1 MFIKAVKTK
10 SNVQLKSSDRKKLQQ
25 KVSTKFNVTQD
36 ELNTIFPN
44 KSSISVIKLI
54 THSEDI
60 VNVYAVDKRPM
71 FFETPDQVLLPTVYT
86 LWLVPNMLPAFTTH
100 PAVLPR
106 LSNGADLMLPG
117 IIRQGQG
124 SRCYGYYKKNEVVA
138 VNLTSN
144 KAAIAI
150 GLLAK
155 SSDDLYMSGGVGIG
169 VNVLHVFGDKLWGL
183 DASVCLQAPLL
194 GAGVEMPTDEDF
206 PALGDNKFRAQP
218 QQAQQSQQVVVKKPV
233 ISQVKNE
240 EFPMLGSDPKRK
252 AREPTDTN
260 TTVVTEKLS
269 NLLLDERNDDAEDNK
284 QEDSDNDDVNG
295 DVAVEDSEEP
305 EEINHDELL
314 QRAFFTALK
323 RDGKSL
329 QLPLLTSTF
338 YRKNVL
344 PAAEQPIDLK
354 KTSHKKL
361 SKFLLEM
368 AANRF
373 ITVKEEQKGIE
384 KITQVNLS
392 HPELVDFIPKAI
404 VKDDAVE
411 SQNNLFVTEM
421 TELYLVTDETAKFF
435 APFNVAN
442 GDGLASSQVKK
453 MLKEYVCNNK
463 LQSPLNPRII
473 QTNEMLCTLCN
484 RELNAS
490 IPFDDLLSVILSK
503 MTHSFEMRSKS
514 DIKSS
519 KNPTIQMSLATRSG
533 NKKVTLVSNLEAY
546 GIRLNEFEKACKL
559 GVAASTT
566 VTKLPYQKG
575 EQLLVQGNQ
584 IRFIYKLLTETY
596 KIPGKNIVGLDL
608 AKKEKKVKK

>member
-1 MFIKAVKTK
+1 
-10 SNVQLKSSDRKKLQQ
+10 
-25 KVSTKFNVTQD
+25 
-36 ELNTIFPN
+36 
-44 KSSISVIKLI
+44 
-54 THSEDI
+54 
-60 VNVYAVDKRPM
+60 
-71 FFETPDQVLLPTVYT
+71 
-86 LWLVPNMLPAFTTH
+86 
-100 PAVLPR
+100 
-106 LSNGADLMLPG
+106 MLPG

-124 SRCYGYYKKNEVVA
+124 QRAYGYYKKNEIVS

-144 KAAIAI
+144 KAAVGI

-183 DASVCLQAPLL
+183 DAAVCLQVPFL
-194 GAGVEMPTDEDF
+194 GVGVEMPAEEDF
-206 PALGDNKFRAQP
+206 PALGESKSKSQP
-218 QQAQQSQQVVVKKPV
+218 QQPQPAQPVIVKKAV
-233 ISQVKNE
+233 VSHVKSE
-240 EFPMLGSDPKRK
+240 DYPMLGADPKRK
-252 AREPTDTN
+252 TKVSSDTEAIA
-260 TTVVTEKLS
+260 VAEKLS
-269 NLLLDERNDDAEDNK
+269 DLTVDAGHGEQQETENDNQDAG
-284 QEDSDNDDVNG
+284 DNDDDSIDD
-295 DVAVEDSEEP
+295 DVVEEV

-314 QRAFFTALK
+314 RTAFFTALK

-338 YRKNVL
+338 YRKHVL
-344 PAAEQPIDLK
+344 PAAEHPIDLK

-368 AANRF
+368 AASRF

-384 KITQVNLS
+384 KITQVNLA
-392 HPELVDFIPKAI
+392 HPDLVDFIAKPA
-404 VKDDAVE
+404 VKDENVE
-411 SQNNLFVTEM
+411 KKNNLFVTEM
-421 TELYLVTDETAKFF
+421 TELYLVTDDTVRFF
-435 APFNVAN
+435 APYNVAN
-442 GDGLASSQVKK
+442 GEGLESSQIKK
-453 MLKEYVCNNK
+453 MLKEYVCNKK

-473 QTNEMLCTLCN
+473 QVNEMLSTLCN
-484 RELNAS
+484 RELNAT
-490 IPFDDLLSVILSK
+490 IPFEELLSFILSK
-503 MTHSFEMRSKS
+503 MTHSFEMRSKNEV
-514 DIKSS
+514 KSS

>member
-1 MFIKAVKTK
+1 
-10 SNVQLKSSDRKKLQQ
+10 
-25 KVSTKFNVTQD
+25 
-36 ELNTIFPN
+36 
-44 KSSISVIKLI
+44 
-54 THSEDI
+54 
-60 VNVYAVDKRPM
+60 
-71 FFETPDQVLLPTVYT
+71 
-86 LWLVPNMLPAFTTH
+86 
-100 PAVLPR
+100 
-106 LSNGADLMLPG
+106 MLPG

-124 SRCYGYYKKNEVVA
+124 HRCYGYYKKHEIVA

-144 KAAIAI
+144 KAAVAI
-150 GLLAK
+150 GWLAK
-155 SSDDLYMSGGVGIG
+155 SSDDLYMSGGVGVG

-183 DASVCLQAPLL
+183 DASVCLQVPFL
-194 GAGVEMPTDEDF
+194 GVGLEMPVEDDF
-206 PALGDNKFRAQP
+206 PVLGESKPKLQS
-218 QQAQQSQQVVVKKPV
+218 QQAQQVQPPFVKKPV
-233 ISQVKNE
+233 ISHVRSE
-240 EFPMLGSDPKRK
+240 EFPMLGADPKRK
-252 AREPTDTN
+252 TKATAE
-260 TTVVTEKLS
+260 TVAVTEKLAD
-269 NLLLDERNDDAEDNK
+269 LLVDEEKEENPLQTAN
-284 QEDSDNDDVNG
+284 QEDSDNDDVDA
-295 DVAVEDSEEP
+295 DVEEP
-305 EEINHDELL
+305 ISDEINHDELL
-314 QRAFFTALK
+314 QTAFFTALK

-329 QLPLLTSTF
+329 ALPLLTSTF
-338 YRKNVL
+338 YRRHVL
-344 PAAEQPIDLK
+344 PASEFPIDLK

-392 HPELVDFIPKAI
+392 HPELVEFIPKPT
-404 VKDDAVE
+404 VKDDNVE
-411 SQNNLFVTEM
+411 KKNNLFVTEM
-421 TELYLVTDETAKFF
+421 TELYMVTDETAKFF
-435 APFNVAN
+435 ASFNVAN
-442 GDGLASSQVKK
+442 GDGLESSQIKK

-473 QTNEMLCTLCN
+473 QVNGTLCTLCN

-490 IPFDDLLSVILSK
+490 IPFEELLSYIVSK
-503 MTHSFEMRSKS
+503 MTHSFEMRSKNEV
-514 DIKSS
+514 KSS
-519 KNPTIQMSLATRSG
+519 KNQTIQMSLATRSG

>member
-1 MFIKAVKTK
+1 
-10 SNVQLKSSDRKKLQQ
+10 
-25 KVSTKFNVTQD
+25 
-36 ELNTIFPN
+36 
-44 KSSISVIKLI
+44 
-54 THSEDI
+54 
-60 VNVYAVDKRPM
+60 
-71 FFETPDQVLLPTVYT
+71 
-86 LWLVPNMLPAFTTH
+86 
-100 PAVLPR
+100 
-106 LSNGADLMLPG
+106 MLPG

-124 SRCYGYYKKNEVVA
+124 TRCYGYYKKHEIVA

-144 KAAIAI
+144 KAAVGI

-183 DASVCLQAPLL
+183 DASVCLQVPFL
-194 GAGVEMPTDEDF
+194 GAGVEMLVDDDF
-206 PALGDNKFRAQP
+206 PVLGESKSRDQK
-218 QQAQQSQQVVVKKPV
+218 QQVQQQIVKKPV
-233 ISQVKNE
+233 TSHVKSE
-240 EFPMLGSDPKRK
+240 EFPMLGADPKRK
-252 AREPTDTN
+252 TKATTEPDTA
-260 TTVVTEKLS
+260 TVTENFSELVVDEGKEE
-269 NLLLDERNDDAEDNK
+269 NLLTTGHQDDGNDDDENAAE
-284 QEDSDNDDVNG
+284 ESI
-295 DVAVEDSEEP
+295 E
-305 EEINHDELL
+305 EEINHDDLL
-314 QRAFFTALK
+314 QRAFYTCLK

-338 YRKNVL
+338 YRKHVL
-344 PAAEQPIDLK
+344 PASEQPIDLK
-354 KTSHKKL
+354 KTSYKKL

-384 KITQVNLS
+384 KISQVNLS
-392 HPELVDFIPKAI
+392 HPDLIDFIPKPA
-404 VKDDAVE
+404 VKDDSVDKK
-411 SQNNLFVTEM
+411 NNLFVTEM

-435 APFNVAN
+435 ATFNVAN
-442 GDGLASSQVKK
+442 GDGLESSQIKK

-473 QTNEMLCTLCN
+473 QTNGMLCTLCN
-484 RELNAS
+484 REVKAS
-490 IPFDDLLSVILSK
+490 IPFDELLSFILSK
-503 MTHSFEMRSKS
+503 MTHSFEMRSKNEV
-514 DIKSS
+514 KSS
-519 KNPTIQMSLATRSG
+519 KNPCITMSLATRSG

-584 IRFIYKLLTETY
+584 VRFIYKLLTETY
-596 KIPGKNIVGLDL
+596 KIPGKNIIGLDL

>member
-1 MFIKAVKTK
+1 
-10 SNVQLKSSDRKKLQQ
+10 
-25 KVSTKFNVTQD
+25 
-36 ELNTIFPN
+36 
-44 KSSISVIKLI
+44 
-54 THSEDI
+54 
-60 VNVYAVDKRPM
+60 
-71 FFETPDQVLLPTVYT
+71 
-86 LWLVPNMLPAFTTH
+86 
-100 PAVLPR
+100 
-106 LSNGADLMLPG
+106 MLPG

-124 SRCYGYYKKNEVVA
+124 PRCYGYYKKHEIVA

-144 KAAIAI
+144 KAAVAV

-169 VNVLHVFGDKLWGL
+169 VSVLHVFGDKLWGL
-183 DASVCLQAPLL
+183 DASACLQVPFL
-194 GAGVEMPTDEDF
+194 GVALETPGDDDF
-206 PALGDNKFRAQP
+206 PALGETKSKTQP
-218 QQAQQSQQVVVKKPV
+218 QPSQPVQQQQSARKPTIISEVRSEEYPALGADPRRKVKPAV
-233 ISQVKNE
+233 IDVSTEAV
-240 EFPMLGSDPKRK
+240 
-252 AREPTDTN
+252 A
-260 TTVVTEKLS
+260 EKLS
-269 NLLLDERNDDAEDNK
+269 TLIVKECKEEILVARGEHSDDDDSDDDDDATVD
-284 QEDSDNDDVNG
+284 
-295 DVAVEDSEEP
+295 EP
-305 EEINHDELL
+305 EETNHDELL

-338 YRKNVL
+338 YRKHVL
-344 PAAEQPIDLK
+344 PASEQPIDLK

-384 KITQVNLS
+384 KITQVNLG
-392 HPELVDFIPKAI
+392 HPDLLDFIPKPI
-404 VKDDAVE
+404 VKDEADKT
-411 SQNNLFVTEM
+411 NNLFVQEM
-421 TELYLVTDETAKFF
+421 TELYLVTDDTAKFF
-435 APFNVAN
+435 ASFNVAN
-442 GDGLASSQVKK
+442 GDGLESSQIKK

-463 LQSPLNPRII
+463 LQSPLNSRII
-473 QTNEMLCTLCN
+473 QLNEMLGAVCN
-484 RELNAS
+484 REVNSS
-490 IPFDDLLSVILSK
+490 IPFDDLLSFVLSK
-503 MTHSFEMRSKS
+503 MTHSFEMRSKN
-514 DIKSS
+514 DVKSS

>member
-1 MFIKAVKTK
+1 
-10 SNVQLKSSDRKKLQQ
+10 
-25 KVSTKFNVTQD
+25 
-36 ELNTIFPN
+36 
-44 KSSISVIKLI
+44 
-54 THSEDI
+54 
-60 VNVYAVDKRPM
+60 
-71 FFETPDQVLLPTVYT
+71 
-86 LWLVPNMLPAFTTH
+86 
-100 PAVLPR
+100 
-106 LSNGADLMLPG
+106 MLPG

-124 SRCYGYYKKNEVVA
+124 PRSYGYYKKNEIVA

-169 VNVLHVFGDKLWGL
+169 VNILHVFGDKLWGL
-183 DASVCLQAPLL
+183 DASVSLQVPIF
-194 GAGVEMPTDEDF
+194 GVGVEMPTEEDF
-206 PALGDNKFRAQP
+206 PALGESKSKVQP
-218 QQAQQSQQVVVKKPV
+218 QQTQQPQQIQQQLPKKPV
-233 ISQVKNE
+233 VSQVKNE
-240 EFPMLGSDPKRK
+240 NEDFPRLGAGPKK
-252 AREPTDTN
+252 KTKPTIDADTV
-260 TTVVTEKLS
+260 TVAEKLS
-269 NLLLDERNDDAEDNK
+269 ELFVDEVTEEAPLPTEDD
-284 QEDSDNDDVNG
+284 DDDCANNVPG
-295 DVAVEDSEEP
+295 DEP
-305 EEINHDELL
+305 IAEEINHDKLL
-314 QRAFFTALK
+314 QSAFYTALK

-329 QLPLLTSTF
+329 TLPLLTSTF
-338 YRKNVL
+338 YRRHVL
-344 PAAEQPIDLK
+344 PASEHPIDLK
-354 KTSHKKL
+354 KTSYKKL

-384 KITQVNLS
+384 KITQVNLT
-392 HPELVDFIPKAI
+392 HPDLVEFIPKPI
-404 VKDDAVE
+404 VKNE
-411 SQNNLFVTEM
+411 SAEKKNNLFVTEM

-442 GDGLASSQVKK
+442 GDGLESSQIKK

-463 LQSPLNPRII
+463 LQSPINPKII
-473 QTNEMLCTLCN
+473 QVNEMLCALCN
-484 RELNAS
+484 RELNAN
-490 IPFDDLLSVILSK
+490 IPFEDVLSNLLSN
-503 MTHSFEMRSKS
+503 MTHSFEMRSKNEV
-514 DIKSS
+514 KSS

-546 GIRLNEFEKACKL
+546 GIRLDEFEKACKL

>member
-1 MFIKAVKTK
+1 
-10 SNVQLKSSDRKKLQQ
+10 
-25 KVSTKFNVTQD
+25 
-36 ELNTIFPN
+36 
-44 KSSISVIKLI
+44 
-54 THSEDI
+54 
-60 VNVYAVDKRPM
+60 
-71 FFETPDQVLLPTVYT
+71 
-86 LWLVPNMLPAFTTH
+86 
-100 PAVLPR
+100 
-106 LSNGADLMLPG
+106 MLPG

-124 SRCYGYYKKNEVVA
+124 PRSYGYYKKHEIVA

-155 SSDDLYMSGGVGIG
+155 SSDDLYMSGGAGIG

-183 DASVCLQAPLL
+183 DASVCLQVPFL
-194 GAGVEMPTDEDF
+194 GAGIEMLVEDDF
-206 PALGDNKFRAQP
+206 PALGENRSKEQKQ
-218 QQAQQSQQVVVKKPV
+218 QQAQQVQQSIVKNS
-233 ISQVKNE
+233 ISSQVKND
-240 EFPMLGSDPKRK
+240 EFPMLGADLKRK
-252 AREPTDTN
+252 TKVKVETDTA
-260 TTVVTEKLS
+260 TVTEKITELLIDEGIGD
-269 NLLLDERNDDAEDNK
+269 NLLPS
-284 QEDSDNDDVNG
+284 DSQDNDDDDENA
-295 DVAVEDSEEP
+295 DVANEEP
-305 EEINHDELL
+305 IVEEINHDELL
-314 QRAFFTALK
+314 QTAFYTALK

-338 YRKNVL
+338 YRRHVL
-344 PAAEQPIDLK
+344 PASEQPIDLK
-354 KTSHKKL
+354 KTSYKKL

-384 KITQVNLS
+384 KITQVNLN
-392 HPELVDFIPKAI
+392 HPDLIEFIPKPP
-404 VKDDAVE
+404 VKDVNVE
-411 SQNNLFVTEM
+411 KQNNLFVTEM
-421 TELYLVTDETAKFF
+421 TELYMVTDETAKFF
-435 APFNVAN
+435 ASFNISN
-442 GDGLASSQVKK
+442 GNGLESSQIKK

-463 LQSPLNPRII
+463 LQSPLNSRMI
-473 QTNEMLCTLCN
+473 QTNDMLSTLCN
-484 RELNAS
+484 RESNAS
-490 IPFDDLLSVILSK
+490 ISFDELLSFILSK
-503 MTHSFEMRSKS
+503 MTHSFEMRSKNE
-514 DIKSS
+514 IKSS

>member
-1 MFIKAVKTK
+1 
-10 SNVQLKSSDRKKLQQ
+10 
-25 KVSTKFNVTQD
+25 
-36 ELNTIFPN
+36 
-44 KSSISVIKLI
+44 
-54 THSEDI
+54 
-60 VNVYAVDKRPM
+60 
-71 FFETPDQVLLPTVYT
+71 
-86 LWLVPNMLPAFTTH
+86 
-100 PAVLPR
+100 
-106 LSNGADLMLPG
+106 MLPG

-124 SRCYGYYKKNEVVA
+124 PRCYGYYKKNEIVA

-144 KAAIAI
+144 KAAVGI

-183 DASVCLQAPLL
+183 DASVCLQVPVL

-206 PALGDNKFRAQP
+206 PALGEIKSKA
-218 QQAQQSQQVVVKKPV
+218 QSQPAKQSQPEVAKKPV
-233 ISQVKNE
+233 TSHVKSE
-240 EFPMLGSDPKRK
+240 EFPMLGADPKRK
-252 AREPTDTN
+252 TKE
-260 TTVVTEKLS
+260 TVDPNIVAATEKLS
-269 NLLLDERNDDAEDNK
+269 DLLVNESKGETEEIEVDK
-284 QEDSDNDDVNG
+284 QEDSDNDDD
-295 DVAVEDSEEP
+295 DVDVPADNPEAP

-338 YRKNVL
+338 YRKHVL
-344 PAAEQPIDLK
+344 PAAEHPIDLK

-392 HPELVDFIPKAI
+392 HPDIVDFIPKKI
-404 VKDDAVE
+404 VKDEAAE
-411 SQNNLFVTEM
+411 SKNNLFVTEM

-484 RELNAS
+484 RQLNAS
-490 IPFDDLLSVILSK
+490 IQFDDLLSAILSK

-514 DIKSS
+514 DVKSS

>member
-1 MFIKAVKTK
+1 
-10 SNVQLKSSDRKKLQQ
+10 
-25 KVSTKFNVTQD
+25 
-36 ELNTIFPN
+36 
-44 KSSISVIKLI
+44 
-54 THSEDI
+54 
-60 VNVYAVDKRPM
+60 
-71 FFETPDQVLLPTVYT
+71 
-86 LWLVPNMLPAFTTH
+86 
-100 PAVLPR
+100 
-106 LSNGADLMLPG
+106 MLPG

-124 SRCYGYYKKNEVVA
+124 QRAYGYYKKHEIVA

-144 KAAIAI
+144 KAAVAI
-150 GLLAK
+150 GVLAK

-183 DASVCLQAPLL
+183 DSSVSLQVPFL
-194 GAGVEMPTDEDF
+194 GVGVELPADDDF
-206 PALGDNKFRAQP
+206 PALGESKPKVLQAGVPTQQLQQP
-218 QQAQQSQQVVVKKPV
+218 AVKKPIV
-233 ISQVKNE
+233 SHASLARRE
-240 EFPMLGSDPKRK
+240 EFPMLGADLKRK
-252 AREPTDTN
+252 TKATIDTETVAVPAVTEQFSDLLVDRKEENLLPTDEHDDCDN
-260 TTVVTEKLS
+260 
-269 NLLLDERNDDAEDNK
+269 DHDDDAG
-284 QEDSDNDDVNG
+284 V
-295 DVAVEDSEEP
+295 EEP
-305 EEINHDELL
+305 IADEINHDDLL
-314 QRAFFTALK
+314 RTAFFTALK

-329 QLPLLTSTF
+329 ALPLLTSTF
-338 YRKNVL
+338 YRRHVL
-344 PAAEQPIDLK
+344 PASEHPIDLK

-368 AANRF
+368 AVDRF

-392 HPELVDFIPKAI
+392 HPDLVEFIAKPIA
-404 VKDDAVE
+404 KDDNVE
-411 SQNNLFVTEM
+411 KQNNLFVTEM
-421 TELYLVTDETAKFF
+421 TELYVVTDETAKFF
-435 APFNVAN
+435 ASFNVAN
-442 GDGLASSQVKK
+442 GDGLESGQIKK

-473 QTNEMLCTLCN
+473 QVNEKLCTLCN
-484 RELNAS
+484 RAVNSS
-490 IPFDDLLSVILSK
+490 IPFEELLSYIVSK
-503 MTHSFEMRSKS
+503 MTHSFQMRSKNEV
-514 DIKSS
+514 KSS

-596 KIPGKNIVGLDL
+596 KIPGKNIIGLDL